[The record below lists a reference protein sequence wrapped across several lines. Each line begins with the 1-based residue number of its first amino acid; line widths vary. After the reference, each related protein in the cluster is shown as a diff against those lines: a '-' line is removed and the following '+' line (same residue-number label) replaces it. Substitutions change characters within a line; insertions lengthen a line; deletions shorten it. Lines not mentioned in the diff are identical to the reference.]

1 MMTKRFLNEHNLDFK
16 EVDVDEAAM
25 ARLRKL
31 GVKSLPVVE
40 DSNKVVCTGFDQ
52 EKMKKA
58 FNL

>member
-16 EVDVDEAAM
+16 EVDVDEDEAAM

-40 DSNKVVCTGFDQ
+40 DSNKVVCT
-52 EKMKKA
+52 
-58 FNL
+58 